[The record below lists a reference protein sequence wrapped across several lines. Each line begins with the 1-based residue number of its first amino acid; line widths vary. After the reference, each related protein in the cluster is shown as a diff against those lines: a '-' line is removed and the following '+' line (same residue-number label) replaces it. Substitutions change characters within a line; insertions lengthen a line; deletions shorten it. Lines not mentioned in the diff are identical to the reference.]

1 MLFVGEQ
8 QRLLGMAEMTTQQQ
22 TAGHLSLS
30 DLVFTALE
38 RPWAQRVL
46 LFLFITLICALSDL
60 RESALGH
67 LLAPALGPPGETGLF
82 ARVAIGAVIGV
93 IAVAF
98 VASIRF
104 FPFKTQVLVV
114 WAVLL
119 VLFLAFFYSFDLS
132 YPFIFSR
139 LGFLLYQ
146 GAFTTIYVSMA
157 AILIACI
164 LALAAALGRLSKSG
178 PAYGISTFY
187 ISFFRGTP
195 LLLQVY
201 LIYLGLPQ
209 LGFVVDA
216 VPSGIAA
223 LALCY
228 GAYMAEIFRAGI
240 QGVPDGQ
247 REAAAALGLKKGITF
262 RKIVFPQAMRLIVP
276 PTGNQ
281 FIAML
286 KDSSL
291 VSVMGVWELMFLAR
305 TQGRA
310 EFKHLEM
317 LITAA
322 IVYWIISFVFEMIQA
337 RIEAHYGKADKR

>member
-1 MLFVGEQ
+1 MEQ
-8 QRLLGMAEMTTQQQ
+8 PWFPRL
-22 TAGHLSLS
+22 
-30 DLVFTALE
+30 
-38 RPWAQRVL
+38 L
-46 LFLFITLICALSDL
+46 LFLLVTLVIAAADL
-60 RESALGH
+60 RTSALGH
-67 LLAPALGPPGETGLF
+67 YLAPALGDPETTGWF
-82 ARVAIGAVIGV
+82 ARIAIGAVIGV
-93 IAVAF
+93 IVMANF
-98 VASIRF
+98 VVLRVL
-104 FPFKTQVLVV
+104 PFRAQVLII
-114 WAVLL
+114 WAELL
-119 VLFLAFFYSFDLS
+119 ALFLGFFYSFDLS

-139 LGFLLYQ
+139 IGFLIYQ

-157 AILIACI
+157 AILIACA
-164 LALAAALGRLSKSG
+164 LALAGALGRLSRSG
-178 PAYGISTFY
+178 PAYGIATFY

-216 VPSGIAA
+216 VPAGIAA

-240 QGVPDGQ
+240 QGVPRGQ
-247 REAAAALGLKKGITF
+247 GEAAAALGLPKGLTF
-262 RKIVFPQAMRLIVP
+262 RKIVLPQAMKLIVP

-322 IVYWIISFVFEMIQA
+322 IIYWIISICFEAIQA
-337 RIEAHYGKADKR
+337 RVEAYYGRATKDSRA

>member
-1 MLFVGEQ
+1 MPSAFRDVI
-8 QRLLGMAEMTTQQQ
+8 
-22 TAGHLSLS
+22 
-30 DLVFTALE
+30 E
-38 RPWAQRVL
+38 RPWFPWLL
-46 LFLFITLICALSDL
+46 LFAVVAVAAAVADL
-60 RESALGH
+60 RETTLGVA
-67 LLAPALGPPGETGLF
+67 LAPALGVPGETGWF
-82 ARVAIGAVIGV
+82 ARLAIAAVLGVVVAGNFAILRVL
-93 IAVAF
+93 
-98 VASIRF
+98 
-104 FPFKTQVLVV
+104 PFKAQVAVV
-114 WAVLL
+114 WAELL
-119 VLFLAFFYSFDLS
+119 ALALAFFYSFDLS
-132 YPFIFSR
+132 FPFIFSR
-139 LGFLLYQ
+139 LGFLIYQ
-146 GAFTTIYVSMA
+146 GAFTTVYVSMA
-157 AILIACI
+157 AILIACVI
-164 LALAAALGRLSKSG
+164 ALAAALARLSQNG
-178 PAYGISTFY
+178 PAYGAATFY

-240 QGVPDGQ
+240 QGVPPGQ
-247 REAAAALGLKKGITF
+247 WEAATALGLKQSVTF
-262 RKIVFPQAMRLIVP
+262 WKVVFPQAMRLIVP

-291 VSVMGVWELMFLAR
+291 VSVMGVWELMFLAK

-322 IVYWIISFVFEMIQA
+322 IIYWIISFAFELIQG
-337 RIEAHYGKADKR
+337 RIETYYGKGHQR

>member
-1 MLFVGEQ
+1 MAGQKRALAFFLAATAVFFLLNIASGFFGE
-8 QRLLGMAEMTTQQQ
+8 
-22 TAGHLSLS
+22 
-30 DLVFTALE
+30 
-38 RPWAQRVL
+38 
-46 LFLFITLICALSDL
+46 
-60 RESALGH
+60 
-67 LLAPALGPPGETGLF
+67 LLAPAGLTGLA
-82 ARVAIGAVIGV
+82 ARGAVAVVLALILTGNIALLRLLPFWPQV
-93 IAVAF
+93 I
-98 VASIRF
+98 I
-104 FPFKTQVLVV
+104 V
-114 WAVLL
+114 WLELL
-119 VLFLAFFYSFDLS
+119 LLFLAFFASFNLS
-132 YPFIFSR
+132 YDFILGR
-139 LGFLLYQ
+139 IGFLITQ
-146 GAFTTIYVSMA
+146 GAFTTVYISLA
-157 AILIACI
+157 AI
-164 LALAAALGRLSKSG
+164 ALASVIALLGALARLSKNG
-178 PAYGISTFY
+178 FAYAIAGFY

-209 LGFVVDA
+209 LGFIVSA

-240 QGVPDGQ
+240 QAVPKGQ
-247 REAAAALGLKKGITF
+247 SEAGTALGLKPSHIM
-262 RKIVFPQAMRLIVP
+262 RKIVLPQATKIIVP

-310 EFKHLEM
+310 EFKNLEM

-322 IVYWIISFVFEMIQA
+322 IIYWILSAVFEAIQA
-337 RIEAHYGKADKR
+337 RIERHYRKGDVR

>member
-1 MLFVGEQ
+1 MLLSPSDYVDRPWFLRLVLFV
-8 QRLLGMAEMTTQQQ
+8 LV
-22 TAGHLSLS
+22 TA
-30 DLVFTALE
+30 V
-38 RPWAQRVL
+38 
-46 LFLFITLICALSDL
+46 CAASDL
-60 RESALGH
+60 RGTVLGQA
-67 LLAPALGPPGETGLF
+67 LAPAIGDPLQSGWFGRLAVATVV
-82 ARVAIGAVIGV
+82 AAIVVANVAVVRVLPFRVQVGV
-93 IAVAF
+93 I
-98 VASIRF
+98 
-104 FPFKTQVLVV
+104 
-114 WAVLL
+114 WGELL

-132 YPFIFSR
+132 YPFILSK
-139 LGFLLYQ
+139 LGFLITQ
-146 GAFTTIYVSMA
+146 GAFTTVYVSLL
-157 AILIACI
+157 AILIACV
-164 LALAAALGRLSKSG
+164 LALAAALARLSPSG
-178 PAYGISTFY
+178 PAYAVATFY

-209 LGFVVDA
+209 LGFVVSA
-216 VPSGIAA
+216 VPSGVAA

-240 QGVPDGQ
+240 QGVPAGQ
-247 REAAAALGLKKGITF
+247 REAAAALGLRQGLIF
-262 RKIVFPQAMRLIVP
+262 RKIVFPQAMKLIVP

-322 IVYWIISFVFEMIQA
+322 VVYWIVSIVFELVQA
-337 RIEAHYGKADKR
+337 RIEQHYGKGERR

>member
-1 MLFVGEQ
+1 
-8 QRLLGMAEMTTQQQ
+8 
-22 TAGHLSLS
+22 
-30 DLVFTALE
+30 LVAL
-38 RPWAQRVL
+38 A
-46 LFLFITLICALSDL
+46 CAASDL
-60 RESALGH
+60 RTSALGY
-67 LLAPALGPPGETGLF
+67 LLAPALGDPETTGWF
-82 ARVAIGAVIGV
+82 ARLAIGAVVGV
-93 IAVAF
+93 LAVAN
-98 VASIRF
+98 VALIRF
-104 FPFKTQVLVV
+104 LPFMAQVLVIWV
-114 WAVLL
+114 ELL

-132 YPFIFSR
+132 YAFIFSR
-139 LGFLLYQ
+139 LEFLVLQ

-157 AILIACI
+157 AIVIACA
-164 LALAAALGRLSKSG
+164 LALAGALGRLSNNG
-178 PAYGISTFY
+178 AAYGVATFY

-216 VPSGIAA
+216 VPAGIAA
-223 LALCY
+223 LSLCY

-240 QGVPDGQ
+240 QGVPAGQ
-247 REAAAALGLKKGITF
+247 HEAAMALGLKKGVTF
-262 RKIVFPQAMRLIVP
+262 RKVIFPQAMKLIVP

-305 TQGRA
+305 TQGRS

-322 IVYWIISFVFEMIQA
+322 IIYWIISVVFELIQS
-337 RIEAHYGKADKR
+337 RIEAYYGRDTARSRS